1 MRDVENNYS
10 ASLKYNLFV
19 FTTIFALLLLFPWW
33 IFFFFFIIIIFFFFI
48 IFFIFTFGD
57 EIVIQIVTTRLRTTF
72 FRIQR

>member
-33 IFFFFFIIIIFFFFI
+33 IFFFFFIII
-48 IFFIFTFGD
+48 FFIFTFGD

>member
-33 IFFFFFIIIIFFFFI
+33 IFFFFIII

>member
-33 IFFFFFIIIIFFFFI
+33 IFFFFFFIII